1 MEYNPLFYFLAA
13 IIPMIVGAIWYNP
26 SVFGKAW
33 MKHSGVTE
41 EMIKGGNMLLIFGLS
56 YLFSLFLAFELGSIV
71 IHQAGVEAL
80 FANDM
85 MAGDEEAAAFIEDF
99 MAEYGHKHRHFGHG
113 ALHGGIT
120 AILFALPI
128 IGIVA
133 MFERKR
139 WNYVLIHAGY
149 WFVTLTLMGGVL
161 CQFL

>member
-1 MEYNPLFYFLAA
+1 MEFNALFYFIAA

-56 YLFSLFLAFELGSIV
+56 YVFSLFVSLELGSIV
-71 IHQAGVEAL
+71 IHQNGFFAL
-80 FANDM
+80 FPGQQTPEIDAYVQ
-85 MAGDEEAAAFIEDF
+85 DF
-99 MAEYGHKHRHFGHG
+99 VEQHGHKHRHFGHG

-139 WNYVLIHAGY
+139 WNYVLIHFGY
-149 WFVTLTLMGGVL
+149 WFVTLCLMGGVL

>member
-1 MEYNPLFYFLAA
+1 METNTLFYFLAA
-13 IIPMIVGAIWYNP
+13 IVPMIVGAIWYNP
-26 SVFGKAW
+26 GVFGKAW

-41 EMIKGGNMLLIFGLS
+41 EMIRGGNMLLIFGLS
-56 YLFSLFLAFELGSIV
+56 YGFSLLLAFELSYLV
-71 IHQAGVEAL
+71 IHQSGFYALFSNELFAGDAAVEAYVNT
-80 FANDM
+80 FTEQY
-85 MAGDEEAAAFIEDF
+85 GD
-99 MAEYGHKHRHFGHG
+99 KHRHFGHG
-113 ALHGGIT
+113 ALHGGMT

-128 IGIVA
+128 IGIVG